1 MEISVLNKPIKKWT
15 QLIFRQNSAH
25 IVKSHLKSA
34 EKNTVGFTRSLKFSF
49 YPISQPSNKFYN
61 FSL

>member
-15 QLIFRQNSAH
+15 QVIFRQNSAQN
-25 IVKSHLKSA
+25 VNSHLKSA
-34 EKNTVGFTRSLKFSF
+34 EKNIIGFTRSLKLSF
-49 YPISQPSNKFYN
+49 YPISQSSNKFYN